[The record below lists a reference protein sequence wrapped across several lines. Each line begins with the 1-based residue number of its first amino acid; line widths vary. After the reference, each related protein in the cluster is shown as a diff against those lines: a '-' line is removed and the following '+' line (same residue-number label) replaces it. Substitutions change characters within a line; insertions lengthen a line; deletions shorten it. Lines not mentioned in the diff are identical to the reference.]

1 MYKLIKPIL
10 ILIVLLVLGSQAFAS
25 HELHCQF
32 SDRQIKDIE
41 SIVIKHDRLV
51 INEKFIISLDL
62 SEINCSTFGRQLRF
76 DGNDHGYQV
85 ILKSCTSEAV
95 LEGRIID
102 VIKQEIGD
110 ITCDHAQE

>member
-1 MYKLIKPIL
+1 MYKLIKPVL
-10 ILIVLLVLGSQAFAS
+10 ILIALFVLGSHAFAVE
-25 HELHCQF
+25 ELHCRF
-32 SDRQIKDIE
+32 TDRQIKDIE
-41 SIVIKHDRLV
+41 SIVIKHDQLV
-51 INEKFIISLDL
+51 INNKIKINLDL

-85 ILKSCTSEAV
+85 ILKTCTSEAV

-110 ITCDHAQE
+110 ITCDLVQD